1 MCVFMLKKVGHINFI
16 LAFLLKREGVHISMT
31 PYKSVVVKE
40 EGCFAVCCSGRVE
53 GCLVSLRLHKS
64 EFQCN
69 FFIRVFYVERVK

>member
-1 MCVFMLKKVGHINFI
+1 MCIYVEKGGVHRLHISIFVE
-16 LAFLLKREGVHISMT
+16 EGEVHISMT
-31 PYKSVVVKE
+31 LHKSVVVKE

-64 EFQCN
+64 ELQCN